1 MPGQFI
7 NSGTNPFGK
16 LSLVNNSNNGNLT
29 LSTATVTPS
38 YYSWQS
44 SNTFGG
50 NSPGDKCTPAY
61 SIVLYAFTN
70 NITVLAAADF
80 SPSNFLY
87 TDTALTT
94 KFTGNPPGI
103 GGYYKITLVGGSGQ
117 GYAVDCGGDGHIGS
131 YSTC

>member
-7 NSGTNPFGK
+7 NRANLGNLK
-16 LSLVNNSNNGNLT
+16 LVNNSNAGNLAMN
-29 LSTATVTPS
+29 TATVVPS

-44 SNTFGG
+44 SNTVGG
-50 NSPGDKCTPAY
+50 NNPGDKCTPAY

-70 NITVLAAADF
+70 DITVLANADF

-87 TDTALTT
+87 TNTSLTT

-103 GGYYKITLVGGSGQ
+103 GGYYKITLLGGDGT
-117 GYAVDCGGDGHIGS
+117 GYACDFGGDGHIGS